1 MYSNFIR
8 DSHYLHNEPNSIFI
22 LKVKHIFF
30 FSAIQQFSLLM
41 VAALPSCKR
50 LFGNCKFGMSH
61 TTISYNE
68 MERWKRFEK
77 LGAIKSVNKKDQRLM
92 VLAIFVFPYL
102 WVWHDF
108 ISGKP
113 AYLGHYTFSP
123 RQRISYKNEK
133 VYFNDMELLVN
144 KKDQGLIDW

>member
-1 MYSNFIR
+1 
-8 DSHYLHNEPNSIFI
+8 
-22 LKVKHIFF
+22 
-30 FSAIQQFSLLM
+30 
-41 VAALPSCKR
+41 
-50 LFGNCKFGMSH
+50 
-61 TTISYNE
+61 

-133 VYFNDMELLVN
+133 VYFDDMEFCEWFNSKYANIWLSLFTVR
-144 KKDQGLIDW
+144 